1 MSAVKVP
8 AGFSLLEGERPVW
21 RGRRSWK
28 SQWFLILLGA
38 LTLIFFGLGLLFF
51 LIAYLRVI
59 STEYFVTNRRVY
71 VKYGVIGR
79 AVFELKNEWITSIV
93 VTQGFIQ
100 RLLNYGNI
108 IISTPGYYTGTT
120 MMKDVPDPMHVRTML
135 EEGLRKAKEE
145 REIMEKLKRLE
156 EEYALG
162 RIPSEKYL
170 ELKRK
175 YEEELK
181 RFM

>member
-38 LTLIFFGLGLLFF
+38 LTLIFFGLGLLFL

-120 MMKDVPDPMHVRTML
+120 MMKDVSDPMHVRTML
-135 EEGLRKAKEE
+135 EEVLRKAKEE

-156 EEYALG
+156 EEYAFG

>member
-38 LTLIFFGLGLLFF
+38 LTLVFFGLGLLF
-51 LIAYLRVI
+51 LLVAYLRVI

-71 VKYGVIGR
+71 VKYGVVGR
-79 AVFELKNEWITSIV
+79 TVFELKNEWITSVV
-93 VTQGFIQ
+93 VTQGLVQ

-120 MMKDVPDPMHVRTML
+120 VMKDVSDPMHVRTVL
-135 EEGLRKAKEE
+135 EETLRKAKEE
-145 REIMEKLKRLE
+145 REIRERLRWLE

-162 RIPSEKYL
+162 RIPSERYL